1 MCKYRSREN
10 SIPLTALGKAAVSAQ
25 RQCWGRGGQAVGGT
39 AGWGIWKCPIREF
52 NSLTRARVLLFL
64 RSPHTPHWA
73 SSHPSQSQLRP
84 EQLPGSAD
92 KQMRLHL
99 QDLRVTK
106 HPLS

>member
-64 RSPHTPHWA
+64 RSPHTPHWPPHIRHRA
-73 SSHPSQSQLRP
+73 SC
-84 EQLPGSAD
+84 
-92 KQMRLHL
+92 
-99 QDLRVTK
+99 V
-106 HPLS
+106 LSSYLGQQTSRCVFIYRI